1 MKRVSYFDVLAKPTP
16 AQAQLRVTVGNRL
29 FAASRRG
36 ARLDPS
42 VQALR
47 DFVMRPENAFLRI
60 YIGDMLDEANRKQP
74 IAIKTPDDF
83 FLQINNAL
91 HSYPQFD
98 TNFMMAL
105 PFFLIL
111 APFMSTSSGWAFFTN
126 ESVRPLW
133 TAILDAYHERL
144 EAYPDSCVYLNDS
157 YGNWF
162 SPDAW
167 NYLKMADYPFDPQK
181 PYGGY
186 KNWND
191 FFKRPFTDI
200 DKSRPLP
207 PNPDGLTITSPVDG
221 QVFQISKN
229 VQLETPF
236 DIKGEQYYLTDLLH
250 EPSSSPLLQP
260 FVNGLAIQIVL
271 MPVNYHRWHA
281 PVTGKVVK
289 VETVPGY
296 FFAQPSPQ
304 QAYADSFPF
313 LSHVNCRTIVIV
325 ESSIGS
331 FAMVFVGLTEVSS
344 TVPHPSVQVG
354 AQIHQGDEIGNYA
367 YGGSTCCILFDRAL
381 ISKLYVSAAP
391 DPGNPDN
398 DPSPDDDGEMP
409 NLIQV
414 RAALAL
420 AATPQAPGGGV
431 LKGA

>member
-1 MKRVSYFDVLAKPTP
+1 MKRISYFDVLSKYSP
-16 AQAQLRVTVGNRL
+16 AQARFSVALGNRL
-29 FAASRRG
+29 FAASLRT
-36 ARLDPS
+36 AQLDPS

-47 DFVMRPENAFLRI
+47 DFVMLPENVFLRV
-60 YIGDMLDEANRKQP
+60 YIGDMLNEANREQP
-74 IAIKTPDDF
+74 IAIKTADDF
-83 FLQINNAL
+83 FLQVNNAL
-91 HSYPQFD
+91 NSYPQFD
-98 TNFMMAL
+98 ANFMMAL

-111 APFMSTSSGWAFFTN
+111 APFMSTGPGWAFFTN
-126 ESVRPLW
+126 ETVQPFW
-133 TAILDAYHERL
+133 ADILKTYHAKL
-144 EAYPDSCVYLNDS
+144 DAYPDSCVYLNDS

-167 NYLKMADYPFDPQK
+167 NYLKMEEYPYDSSQ

-191 FFKRPFTDI
+191 FFKRPFRDI
-200 DKSRPLP
+200 NISRPLP
-207 PNPDGLTITSPVDG
+207 PNPDGLMITSPVDG

-229 VQLETPF
+229 VQLQAPF

-250 EPSSSPLLQP
+250 EPSDSPLLQP

-281 PVTGKVVK
+281 PVTGTVLK

-296 FFAQPSPQ
+296 FFAQPAPH

-313 LSHVNCRTIVIV
+313 LSHVNCRTIIILQ
-325 ESSIGS
+325 SSIGY

-344 TVPHPSVQVG
+344 TIPLPNVKVG
-354 AQIHQGDEIGNYA
+354 AHISQGDEIGNYA

-391 DPGNPDN
+391 DPNNPNN
-398 DPSPDDDGEMP
+398 DPSPDNDGDMP
-409 NLIQV
+409 NIINV

-420 AATPQAPGGGV
+420 ALKSGG
-431 LKGA
+431 